1 MKYRAHLSIG
11 FDTPRGADPDETAD
25 TIARDMI
32 DAGFRVDLD
41 SVTEPGA
48 PTAPTAPTQTDAE
61 GSEAWRMIPATL
73 DMETLRTQ
81 AGEVYAYAETLRAT
95 DPDMAR
101 RMHSVAALLFHL
113 EDGSYALSVS
123 VTVANRGRY

>member
-11 FDTPRGADPDETAD
+11 FDTDRGACPDETAD
-25 TIARDMI
+25 TIVRDMI

-48 PTAPTAPTQTDAE
+48 EPGTTQTDAE

-73 DMETLRTQ
+73 DMETLRAQ